1 MAKIL
6 KCKPCGSTSPY
17 WDWVGEKG
25 YVEGIRDRHLIESV
39 AKGDP
44 DILPAPEPGS
54 NDPLLEAILDVI
66 DEGGEQ
72 VLTKKQQ
79 RAFQLI
85 VREGVSYR
93 ATARKL
99 RISIH
104 AVQDLIT
111 AGAKKLRILALTK

>member
-25 YVEGIRDRHLIESV
+25 YVEGIHDVHLIEAV

-44 DILPAPEPGS
+44 DILPFVESRPS
-54 NDPLLEAILDVI
+54 SDLLDAILEVLD
-66 DEGGEQ
+66 DGGEQ
-72 VLTKKQQ
+72 VLTPRQ
-79 RAFQLI
+79 REAFQLI

-93 ATARKL
+93 ETARKMHV
-99 RISIH
+99 SIH
-104 AVQDLIT
+104 AIQDLVQ
-111 AGAKKLRILALTK
+111 AGAKKLRVLSLTK